1 MSSIDPA
8 RLSAYIASR
17 ICHDLVSPIS
27 SVTNALD
34 LMDEPGDHEMKAQAE
49 DLLHDGAEK
58 AAARIQFLRYAF
70 GSIGL
75 NAGAADIHEARKITE
90 AFVKS
95 HKPSIEWDIQADH
108 LSFSHVRL
116 MMNLVMMAVESLP
129 RGGVVSVR
137 IRSEAGGLT
146 ITLTAK
152 GDRARVKNEVAA
164 AVDGTEPD
172 EGWRAE
178 TIQPLFTRMISDGL
192 EGELTAKASDNQVIF
207 MVTGLRAEG

>member
-1 MSSIDPA
+1 MSTIDPA

-49 DLLHDGAEK
+49 SLLHEGAEN

-75 NAGAADIHEARKITE
+75 NSGAADIHEAKKITE
-90 AFVKS
+90 AFVRS
-95 HKPSIEWDIQADH
+95 HKPSVEWDIQADH

-116 MMNLVMMAVESLP
+116 MMNLVMMATDTLP
-129 RGGVVSVR
+129 RGGVVNVR
-137 IRSEAGGLT
+137 VRSEAGGLT
-146 ITLTAK
+146 MVLTCK
-152 GDRARVKNEVAA
+152 GDRAKLKDDAA
-164 AVDGTEPD
+164 TAIAGGEPVD
-172 EGWRAE
+172 GWRAE
-178 TIQPLFTRMISDGL
+178 NIQPYFALMLCDELG
-192 EGELTAKASDNQVIF
+192 GELKVSPGEGQVIF
-207 MVTGLRAEG
+207 MATGIRAEG

>member
-1 MSSIDPA
+1 MSTIDPA

-49 DLLHDGAEK
+49 SLLHEGAEN

-75 NAGAADIHEARKITE
+75 NSGAADIHEAKKITE
-90 AFVKS
+90 AFVRS
-95 HKPSIEWDIQADH
+95 HRPSVEWDIQADH

-116 MMNLVMMAVESLP
+116 MMNLVMLGTDSLP
-129 RGGVVSVR
+129 RGGVVNVR
-137 IRSEAGGLT
+137 VRNEAAGLSMV
-146 ITLTAK
+146 LTCK
-152 GDRARVKNEVAA
+152 GDRAKLKADVSAA
-164 AVDGTEPD
+164 LAGDEPS
-172 EGWRAE
+172 EGWRPE
-178 TIQPLFTRMISDGL
+178 TIQPYFARMICQGL
-192 EGELTAKASDNQVIF
+192 GGEIACSQGEDQVIF
-207 MVTGLRAEG
+207 MATGIRAEG

>member
-1 MSSIDPA
+1 MSTIDPV

-17 ICHDLVSPIS
+17 ICHDLVSPVS

-34 LMDEPGDHEMKAQAE
+34 LLDEPGDHEMKAQAE
-49 DLLHDGAEK
+49 ALLHEGADK

-75 NAGAADIHEARKITE
+75 NSGAADIHEAKKITE
-90 AFVKS
+90 AFVRS
-95 HKPSIEWDIQADH
+95 HKPSVDWDIQADH

-116 MMNLVMMAVESLP
+116 MMNLVMMATESLP
-129 RGGVVSVR
+129 RGGVVTVR
-137 IRSEAGGLT
+137 VRSEAGGMT

-152 GDRARVKNEVAA
+152 GDRARLKDEVVAA
-164 AVDGTEPD
+164 VNGTEPG

-178 TIQPLFTRMISDGL
+178 TIQPLFARMICDGL
-192 EGELTAKASDNQVIF
+192 GGEFTAKASEGQVIF
-207 MVTGLRAEG
+207 MTTGIRAEG

>member
-34 LMDEPGDHEMKAQAE
+34 LMDEPGDQEMKAQAE
-49 DLLHDGAEK
+49 ALLHDGADK

-90 AFVKS
+90 AFVNS
-95 HKPSIEWDIQADH
+95 HKPSVEWDLQADH

-152 GDRARVKNEVAA
+152 GDRARLKEEVSAA
-164 AVDGTEPD
+164 IEGTDPA

-178 TIQPLFTRMISDGL
+178 NIQPLFAKMICDSL
-192 EGELTAKASDNQVIF
+192 EGEFTAKPSDGQVIF
-207 MVTGLRAEG
+207 MATGLRAEG

>member
-1 MSSIDPA
+1 MSTIDPA
-8 RLSAYIASR
+8 RLSAFIASR
-17 ICHDLVSPIS
+17 ICHDLVSPVS

-34 LMDEPGDHEMKAQAE
+34 LLDEPGDQEMKAQAE
-49 DLLHDGAEK
+49 SLLHEGADK

-90 AFVKS
+90 NFVKS
-95 HKPSIEWDIQADH
+95 HKPSVDWDIQADH

-129 RGGVVSVR
+129 RGGVVNIR

-152 GDRARVKNEVAA
+152 GDRARLKEDIAA
-164 AVDGTEPD
+164 AVAGKDPA
-172 EGWRAE
+172 EGWRPE
-178 TIQPLFTRMISDGL
+178 NIQSLFTRMICDGL
-192 EGELTAKASDNQVIF
+192 DGELTAKQGDGQVIF
-207 MVTGLRAEG
+207 MATGIRAEG

>member
-17 ICHDLVSPIS
+17 ICHDLVSPVS

-34 LMDEPGDHEMKAQAE
+34 LMDEPGDPEMKVQAE
-49 DLLHDGAEK
+49 ALLREGADK

-75 NAGAADIHEARKITE
+75 SAGAADIHEARKITE

-95 HKPSIEWDIQADH
+95 HKPSIEWDIQTDH
-108 LSFSHVRL
+108 LSFSHARL
-116 MMNLVMMAVESLP
+116 MMNLVIMATEALP

-137 IRSEAGGLT
+137 IRSEVGGMT

-152 GDRARVKNEVAA
+152 GDRARLKDDVAA
-164 AVDGTEPD
+164 AVNGTEPID
-172 EGWRAE
+172 GWRAE
-178 TIQPLFTRMISDGL
+178 NIQSLFARMICDGL
-192 EGELTAKASDNQVIF
+192 GGELTAKQSDGQVIF
-207 MVTGLRAEG
+207 MVTGVAAEG

>member
-17 ICHDLVSPIS
+17 ICHDLVSPVS

-34 LMDEPGDHEMKAQAE
+34 LMDEPGDPEMKVQAE
-49 DLLHDGAEK
+49 ALLREGADK

-75 NAGAADIHEARKITE
+75 SSGAADIHDARKITE

-95 HKPSIEWDIQADH
+95 HKPSIEWDIQTDH
-108 LSFSHVRL
+108 LSFSHARL
-116 MMNLVMMAVESLP
+116 MMNLVIMATEALP

-137 IRSEAGGLT
+137 IRSEVGGMT

-152 GDRARVKNEVAA
+152 GDRARLKDDVAA
-164 AVDGTEPD
+164 AVNGTEPVD
-172 EGWRAE
+172 GWRAE
-178 TIQPLFTRMISDGL
+178 NIQSLFARMICDDLG
-192 EGELTAKASDNQVIF
+192 GELTAKQSDGQVIF
-207 MVTGLRAEG
+207 MVTGVAAEG

>member
-8 RLSAYIASR
+8 RLSAFIASR

-49 DLLHDGAEK
+49 SLLHEGAEK

-75 NAGAADIHEARKITE
+75 NSGAADIHEAKKITE
-90 AFVKS
+90 AFVRS
-95 HKPSIEWDIQADH
+95 HRPSVDWDIRADH

-116 MMNLVMMAVESLP
+116 MMNLVMLGTDALP
-129 RGGVVSVR
+129 RGGVVNVR
-137 IRSEAGGLT
+137 VRNEAGGLT
-146 ITLTAK
+146 MVLTCK
-152 GDRARVKNEVAA
+152 GDRAKLKPDVAA
-164 AVDGTEPD
+164 AITGDEPS
-172 EGWRAE
+172 EGWRPE
-178 TIQPLFTRMISDGL
+178 TIQPYFARMICDGL
-192 EGELTAKASDNQVIF
+192 DGELTGSQGEDQVIF
-207 MVTGLRAEG
+207 MATGIRAEG

>member
-17 ICHDLVSPIS
+17 ICHDLVSPVS

-34 LMDEPGDHEMKAQAE
+34 LMDEPGDPEMKVQAE
-49 DLLHDGAEK
+49 ALLREGADK

-75 NAGAADIHEARKITE
+75 SSGAADIHDARKITE

-95 HKPSIEWDIQADH
+95 HKPSIEWDIQTDH
-108 LSFSHVRL
+108 LSFSHARL
-116 MMNLVMMAVESLP
+116 MMNLVIMATEALP

-137 IRSEAGGLT
+137 IRSEVGGMT

-152 GDRARVKNEVAA
+152 GDRARLKDDVAA
-164 AVDGTEPD
+164 AVNGTEPVD
-172 EGWRAE
+172 GWRAE
-178 TIQPLFTRMISDGL
+178 NIQSLFARMICDDLG
-192 EGELTAKASDNQVIF
+192 GELTAKQSDGQVIF
-207 MVTGLRAEG
+207 MATGVAAEG

>member
-17 ICHDLVSPIS
+17 ICHDLVSPVS

-34 LMDEPGDHEMKAQAE
+34 LMDEPGDPEMKVQAE
-49 DLLHDGAEK
+49 ALLREGADK

-75 NAGAADIHEARKITE
+75 SSGAADIHEARKITE

-95 HKPSIEWDIQADH
+95 HKPSIEWDIQTDH
-108 LSFSHVRL
+108 LSFSHARL
-116 MMNLVMMAVESLP
+116 MMNLVIMATEALP

-137 IRSEAGGLT
+137 IRSEVGGMT

-152 GDRARVKNEVAA
+152 GDRARLKDDVAA
-164 AVDGTEPD
+164 AVNGTEPVD
-172 EGWRAE
+172 GWRAE
-178 TIQPLFTRMISDGL
+178 NIQSLFARMICDDLG
-192 EGELTAKASDNQVIF
+192 GELTAKQSDGQVIF
-207 MVTGLRAEG
+207 MVTGVAAEG

>member
-49 DLLHDGAEK
+49 ALLHDGAEK

-90 AFVKS
+90 AFVNS
-95 HKPSIEWDIQADH
+95 HKPSVEWDLQADH

-152 GDRARVKNEVAA
+152 GDRARLKEEVTAA
-164 AVDGTEPD
+164 IEGTDPA

-178 TIQPLFTRMISDGL
+178 NIQPLFAKMICDGL
-192 EGELTAKASDNQVIF
+192 EGAFTAKPSDGQVIF
-207 MVTGLRAEG
+207 MAAGLRAEG